1 MKRAILEDI
10 HKIFETRGDT
20 ADAFQRFTA
29 LDGVTLAFFPGEIHT
44 IIGENGAGKST
55 LVNILSGLHQPTK
68 GCIRVGG
75 QDICFASPSD
85 ALTAGIAMVHQR
97 LLLSDEITVLE
108 NILLGKRGFFL
119 HKKNKREKI
128 LAIARTWNIELN
140 LDARAGMLNASQRL
154 YTALLGALYTHP
166 DFLILDEP
174 TAVLSDNEKELFFD
188 ALKKARARGLGIILI
203 THKMNEAVRISDRIS
218 VLSRGKLIFS
228 STIRENADSTP
239 ITEQFL
245 ESLID
250 PDTKKNSNPAIQVKT
265 SIPQESISKE
275 SGVTTLIADD
285 DTNIA
290 FAVSGITAEPSN
302 KNPVRDIT
310 FSARSGEITGI
321 FGLPLSG
328 IETLEDALSG
338 MLRADEGYMTFG
350 GKSYAAREINPA
362 LLRKEKIGIVPSN
375 RAFRASHPELSLFD
389 FLTVYTSNSFF
400 LHMKENAAF
409 VRALLASEQIDA
421 PPFRL
426 VQTLSGGQLQRLI
439 LTRELAQNPTIL
451 ILAQMEWGLDIHSAS
466 RLRERL
472 RQEAKNGM
480 TIIILSDTPDQTET
494 TGFYSRMLTLREG
507 RLS

>member
-20 ADAFQRFTA
+20 ADAIQRFTA

-55 LVNILSGLHQPTK
+55 LVSILSGLHQPTK

-75 QDICFASPSD
+75 QNICFTSPSD

-97 LLLSDEITVLE
+97 PLLSDEITVLE
-108 NILLGKRGFFL
+108 NILIGTGGFFL
-119 HKKNKREKI
+119 RKKDRRKKI
-128 LAIARTWNIELN
+128 LTIARAWNIEIN

-154 YTALLGALYTHP
+154 FAALLGALYAHP

-174 TAVLSDNEKELFFD
+174 TAVLSDSEKELFFD
-188 ALKKARARGLGIILI
+188 ALQREKARGVGIILI
-203 THKMNEAVRISDRIS
+203 THKMNEAVRISDRVS

-228 STIRENADSTP
+228 STIRERADSAP

-245 ESLID
+245 ENLID
-250 PDTKKNSNPAIQVKT
+250 PETRKT
-265 SIPQESISKE
+265 LSVAKRANISDPHEHIKTIP
-275 SGVTTLIADD
+275 IAHD

-290 FAVSGITAEPSN
+290 FAVSGITAEPAN
-302 KNPVRDIT
+302 KNPLRDIT
-310 FSARSGEITGI
+310 FTARRGEITGI
-321 FGLPLSG
+321 FGLPGSG
-328 IETLEDALSG
+328 IETLENVLSG
-338 MLRADEGYMTFG
+338 MLRADAGSLTVGEKTYT
-350 GKSYAAREINPA
+350 AREINPA
-362 LLRKEKIGIVPSN
+362 VLRMEKIGIVPSN
-375 RAFRASHPELSLFD
+375 RTFRGSYPELSLFD
-389 FLTVYTSNSFF
+389 FLTVYRSSNFF

-409 VRALLASEQIDA
+409 VRELLAGEQIDA
-421 PPFRL
+421 PPSRL

-439 LTRELAQNPTIL
+439 LARELAQNPTIL

-466 RLRERL
+466 RLRDRL

-480 TIIILSDTPDQTET
+480 TIIILTDTLDQTEDA
-494 TGFYSRMLTLREG
+494 GFYSRTLTLREG